1 MTKNRAWEFTPDSE
15 AFRLECIERPFVEPG
30 PGQILVKVGAV
41 SINYRDLINLRNEAN
56 RPVGG
61 KIACSDAAGVVVSV
75 GAGVTAWKPGDQVAG
90 CFFPQWQ
97 EGPFSMAHHR
107 TDLGGS
113 ADGVLAEY
121 IVIDE
126 SGCVAIPENWT
137 VAEAATLPCAAVTAW
152 ASLMTRGQLRSD
164 ETVLILGTGGVA
176 IFALQFAA
184 ALGAR
189 SIVVSRSA
197 DKLNRAKSLGAWQTV
212 DRTATPEWDREV
224 WQLTGKQGVDH
235 VIEVGG
241 PGTLG
246 QSLASVAAGGKIALI
261 GVLSGFGP
269 PQDSLFPLVTKNA
282 SIHGIYVGSRA
293 DFLAMNQFIEQH
305 DFRPVIDRRFHFE
318 EADQALSALADGE
331 HFGKIVVDYSL

>member
-1 MTKNRAWEFTPDSE
+1 MTKNRAWEFTPDSG
-15 AFRLECIERPFVEPG
+15 AFRLECVERPLVEPG

-41 SINYRDLINLRNEAN
+41 SVNYRDLINLRNDAN

-61 KIACSDAAGVVVSV
+61 KIACSDGAGVVISV
-75 GAGVTAWKPGDQVAG
+75 GSGVTAWKLGDQVAG

-97 EGPFSMAHHR
+97 DGPFSMSHHR
-107 TDLGGS
+107 TDPGGS
-113 ADGVLAEY
+113 CDGMLAEY
-121 IVIDE
+121 VLFDE
-126 SGCVAIPENWT
+126 TGCVAIPRGWT

-152 ASLMTRGQLRSD
+152 AALMTRGQLRSK

-184 ALGAR
+184 AQGAR

-212 DRTATPEWDREV
+212 DRTANPEWDREV

-305 DFRPVIDRRFHFE
+305 DFRPIIDRRFRFE
-318 EADQALSALADGE
+318 EADQALSALAEGE